1 MWPLDNTNPSL
12 QQPTTYLPRFAY
24 HSIGAEIAVRANL
37 SGRKPGFLTLTNTE
51 SLTGGFPY
59 FIKPSKEA
67 IVTLP
72 NAQRKKNGEGRGG
85 KYLVKKNIL

>member
-24 HSIGAEIAVRANL
+24 HSIWAEIAVRANL
-37 SGRKPGFLTLTNTE
+37 LGRKPGFLTLTNTE

-59 FIKPSKEA
+59 FTKPGK
-67 IVTLP
+67 
-72 NAQRKKNGEGRGG
+72 GG
-85 KYLVKKNIL
+85 HRYITKCTSEEER